1 MRPVSCV
8 LRPSLVIL
16 LLTCSLAANR
26 SQAEDRWV
34 LGMEELHRLDLLPR
48 LKRSTY
54 VGSVSSYDRSGGN
67 DDGFSGKYSF
77 VAKED
82 DGLVIADLKGPG
94 IIYRIWTPTPTDDL
108 VEFYFDGE
116 AKPRIQVKFRE
127 LFTGNEFPFV
137 SPLAG
142 YGAGGFYSYV
152 PLSFRKSCKVL
163 VRAERVQFYQINY
176 ARYPDDAPIT
186 TWRASPSEKYCQHQE
201 KAASL
206 FASTGTDISNR
217 AVPAGGVCKTHRTSV
232 SLEPGAT
239 TTLFETT
246 EPGRIVGLRIAPA
259 SALTGKSRDLL
270 LRIQWD
276 DDRQPAVLC
285 PAGDFFGYAW
295 GRPAMKSLLAG
306 TAGDLNYCYFPMPFD
321 KSAKIELIS
330 ERTDGLAVEIRS
342 EVVYAPVARSANEGK
357 FYAVWRRE
365 NPTTKGTPF
374 NFVETQGT
382 GHVVGCILQAQG
394 PVSGQTGFFE
404 GDDETTIDGELTIHG
419 TGSED
424 LFNGGWYD
432 VPGRWEKRLSFPLS
446 GCLGY
451 QKHLGRTGGYRLML
465 GDAYAF
471 RKSIRHTIE
480 HAPTNNDMQ
489 TDYSAVTFLYLQGSP
504 TFDQSLPD
512 VDGRRVVDF
521 KRIVF
526 TPSWS
531 VPIHAFTFRGATLS
545 KKHEEIQGR
554 RAAFLSMKA
563 QGQDIFGPPFIS
575 LVCDIPAAGEY
586 KVSIEAVKGPEQAQ
600 VQMFQNEAPVGGA
613 VDLYAPERMRS
624 KLVELGTLSLEE
636 GPANLMFKL
645 VGKNEKSGGLG
656 LDLITI
662 QCEATQ

>member
-1 MRPVSCV
+1 MNRW
-8 LRPSLVIL
+8 LLAIL
-16 LLTCSLAANR
+16 LLPGNLTASRLE
-26 SQAEDRWV
+26 AEDRWV

-48 LKRSTY
+48 LKPSVY
-54 VGSVSSYDRSGGN
+54 VGSVSSYDRTGGN

-77 VAKED
+77 VARED
-82 DGLVIADLKGPG
+82 GGLVIADLKGPG
-94 IIYRIWTPTPTDDL
+94 IIYRIWTPTPTDDM

-116 AKPRIQVKFRE
+116 TKPRIRVKFRE
-127 LFTGNEFPFV
+127 LFIGNEPPFV
-137 SPLAG
+137 SPLVG

-176 ARYPDDAPIT
+176 ARYPENAPIS
-186 TWRASPSEKYCQHQE
+186 TWQASPSDEYRRHDE

-206 FASTGTDISNR
+206 FASAGSDISDR
-217 AVPAGGVCKTHRTSV
+217 VVPTGSVCTTFRTSV

-239 TTLFETT
+239 ATLFETT
-246 EPGRIVGLRIAPA
+246 KPGRIAGLRIGPA
-259 SALTGKSRDLL
+259 AALAGKNRDLL

-295 GRPAMKSLLAG
+295 GRPAMKSLLVG
-306 TAGDLNYCYFPMPFD
+306 TAADVNYCYYPMPFD

-330 ERTDGLAVEIRS
+330 ERTDGPAVDIRS
-342 EVVYAPVARSANEGK
+342 EVVYAPVARSADEGK

-365 NPTTKGTPF
+365 NPTTKGAPF
-374 NFVETQGT
+374 TFVETKGA
-382 GHVVGCILQAQG
+382 GHIVGCVLQAQG

-404 GDDETTIDGELTIHG
+404 GDDETTIDGHSTIHG

-471 RKSIRHTIE
+471 RESIRHTIE
-480 HAPTNNDMQ
+480 HAPTNNAME

-504 TFDQSLPD
+504 TFDHSFSD
-512 VDGRRVVDF
+512 VNARRVVDF

-526 TPSWS
+526 TPSWA

-545 KKHEEIQGR
+545 KRHEEIQGR
-554 RAAFLSMKA
+554 RVAFLSMKA
-563 QGQDIFGPPFIS
+563 QGQDMFGPPFIS
-575 LVCDIPAAGEY
+575 LTCDIPAAGKY
-586 KVSIEAVKGPEQAQ
+586 AVSIEAVKGPGQAQ
-600 VQMFQNEAPVGGA
+600 VQLFQNEAPVGGA
-613 VDLYAPERMRS
+613 VDLYATKRTRS
-624 KLVELGTLSLEE
+624 KLVGLGTLSLDE

-645 VGKNEKSGGLG
+645 VGKNEQSSGLG
-656 LDLITI
+656 FDLVTIVCERLD
-662 QCEATQ
+662 